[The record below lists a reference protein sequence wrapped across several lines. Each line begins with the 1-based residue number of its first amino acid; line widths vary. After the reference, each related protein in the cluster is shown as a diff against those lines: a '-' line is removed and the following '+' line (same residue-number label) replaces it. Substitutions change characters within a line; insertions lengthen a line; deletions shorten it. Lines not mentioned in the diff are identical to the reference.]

1 MPTPLACPT
10 CEPGRTVVDSESP
23 QRERAARSPLPMGLA
38 RSSDERL
45 VILAGRG
52 DEAAFAELYERFGRL
67 AYALALRILRDQT
80 LAEDAVQ
87 EAFVAVWRSA
97 ARFEVGRA
105 KASTWILMFVH
116 RRSVDL
122 VRRQEHR
129 HTEPLEAAPQAI
141 GGSAEEAVWR
151 RLERQR
157 IQRALGR
164 LPRHERETIELA
176 YYGGFTQAEVAEQLG
191 IPLGTVK
198 SRMFAALRRLGHL
211 LELPRL
217 HEKAL

>member
-1 MPTPLACPT
+1 MPTSLACPT
-10 CEPGRTVVDSESP
+10 RESDRADVDLQSP
-23 QRERAARSPLPMGLA
+23 RRERTARPSPPVDLA

-52 DEAAFAELYERFGRL
+52 DEAAFAELYERFGGV
-67 AYALALRILRDQT
+67 AYGLALRILRDQT

-122 VRRQEHR
+122 VRREEFR
-129 HTEPLEAAPQAI
+129 RVEPLEVAPEPT
-141 GGSAEEAVWR
+141 GGSAENAAWPS
-151 RLERQR
+151 LERER
-157 IQRALGR
+157 IRRALAQ
-164 LPRHERETIELA
+164 LPGHERETIELA
-176 YYGGFTQAEVAEQLG
+176 YYGGFTQVEVAERLG

-198 SRMFAALRRLGHL
+198 SRMFAALRRLRLL

-217 HEKAL
+217 REEAL